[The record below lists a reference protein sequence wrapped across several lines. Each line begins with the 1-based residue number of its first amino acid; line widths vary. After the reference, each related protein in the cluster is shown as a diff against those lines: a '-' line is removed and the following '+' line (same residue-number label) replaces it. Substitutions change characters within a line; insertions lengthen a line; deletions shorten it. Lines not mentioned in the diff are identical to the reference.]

1 MPGGR
6 KMLVISAAVI
16 AYTEKEYEVLSAILN
31 DWARKSKVEL
41 EITYYPTSNDFSSCH
56 MRDFHI
62 VFVDIS
68 MEGD

>member
-1 MPGGR
+1 
-6 KMLVISAAVI
+6 MLVISAAVI

-41 EITYYPTSNDFSSCH
+41 EITYYPTSIDFSSCH